1 MRTFYSAES
10 VTEGHP
16 DKLCDLIADNVLDAC
31 LTGDPASRVA
41 CEVMATRGHIIV
53 AGEITTRAKPD
64 VFNIARDVLH
74 SVGYDPKSFQID
86 CYLHP
91 QSLDIAG
98 AVEVPADSPEDD
110 EAIGAGDQGVVIGY
124 ACNETPE
131 LMPMPVVIAHR
142 LTSLLTLARLTD
154 AVHRIGP
161 DGKAMVVVEYEDDKP
176 LRIDQILL
184 SIQNEA
190 GVHIEDI
197 QADIFAQVI
206 LPALKEMPTDD
217 RMKVI
222 LNPGGNFVIGGPEA
236 DTGLTGRKLMVDTYG
251 PFVSQGGGALSG
263 KDPTKIDRTAAYMA
277 RYIAKNLVA
286 ASIADRCRVSLTY
299 AIGMARPMAVTVDT
313 FGTGLY
319 CEDDSLTEAIRH
331 VFDLTP
337 AGMIETLRLQQPIYA
352 RTAVGGHFGRED
364 FPWEQVA
371 IQPFLRYFTAD

>member
-31 LTGDPASRVA
+31 LAGDPTSRVV

-53 AGEITTRAKPD
+53 AGEITTEANPD
-64 VFNIARDVLH
+64 VFNITRDVLH
-74 SVGYDPKSFQID
+74 SVGYDPKGFQID

-91 QSLDIAG
+91 QSPDIAG

-142 LTSLLTLARLTD
+142 LTSLLTLARMTD
-154 AVHRIGP
+154 AVHGIGP

-176 LRIDQILL
+176 VRVAQILL
-184 SIQNEA
+184 SVQHEA
-190 GVHIEDI
+190 RVHIEEI
-197 QADIFAQVI
+197 QADIFAQII
-206 LPALKEMPTDD
+206 LPALKGMPADD
-217 RMKVI
+217 QMEVI
-222 LNPGGNFVIGGPEA
+222 LNPSGSFVVGGPEA

-263 KDPTKIDRTAAYMA
+263 KDPTKIDRTAAYMT

-286 ASIADRCRVSLTY
+286 AGIAERCRVALTY
-299 AIGMARPMAVTVDT
+299 AIGMAKPMAVTVDT
-313 FGTGLY
+313 FGTGTY
-319 CEDDSLTEAIRH
+319 CEDDCLAAAVRH

-337 AGMIETLRLQQPIYA
+337 AGMIETLQLQQPMYA

-364 FPWEQVA
+364 FPWERVDKIGLLLA
-371 IQPFLRYFTAD
+371 TID

>member
-31 LTGDPASRVA
+31 LAGDPASRVA

-53 AGEITTRAKPD
+53 AGEITTEAKPD

-74 SVGYDPKSFQID
+74 SVGYDPKGFQID

-91 QSLDIAG
+91 QSPDIAG

-124 ACNETPE
+124 ACSETPE

-142 LTSLLTLARLTD
+142 LTSLLTLARMTE
-154 AVHRIGP
+154 AVHGIGP

-176 LRIDQILL
+176 VRVAQTLL
-184 SIQNEA
+184 SVQHEA

-197 QADIFAQVI
+197 QADIFSQVI
-206 LPALKEMPTDD
+206 LPSLKGMPTDD
-217 RMKVI
+217 RMEVI
-222 LNPGGNFVIGGPEA
+222 LNPSGSFVVGGPEA
-236 DTGLTGRKLMVDTYG
+236 DTGLTGRKLMVDAYG

-263 KDPTKIDRTAAYMA
+263 KGPTKIDRTAAYMA
-277 RYIAKNLVA
+277 RYIAKNIVA
-286 ASIADRCRVSLTY
+286 ANIADRCCVALTY
-299 AIGMARPMAVTVDT
+299 AIGMAKPMAVTVDT
-313 FGTGLY
+313 FQT
-319 CEDDSLTEAIRH
+319 CFRCDDEYLAAAVRH

-337 AGMIETLRLQQPIYA
+337 AGMIETLHLQQPLMRA
-352 RTAVGGHFGRED
+352 
-364 FPWEQVA
+364 
-371 IQPFLRYFTAD
+371 LS

>member
-1 MRTFYSAES
+1 M
-10 VTEGHP
+10 HP
-16 DKLCDLIADNVLDAC
+16 IRSWPSSMQA
-31 LTGDPASRVA
+31 
-41 CEVMATRGHIIV
+41 
-53 AGEITTRAKPD
+53 
-64 VFNIARDVLH
+64 
-74 SVGYDPKSFQID
+74 
-86 CYLHP
+86 
-91 QSLDIAG
+91 
-98 AVEVPADSPEDD
+98 
-110 EAIGAGDQGVVIGY
+110 
-124 ACNETPE
+124 
-131 LMPMPVVIAHR
+131 
-142 LTSLLTLARLTD
+142 
-154 AVHRIGP
+154 
-161 DGKAMVVVEYEDDKP
+161 
-176 LRIDQILL
+176 
-184 SIQNEA
+184 A

-263 KDPTKIDRTAAYMA
+263 KNPTKIDRTAAYMA

-371 IQPFLRYFTAD
+371 IQPFLLYFTAD

>member
-31 LTGDPASRVA
+31 LAGDPASRVA

-53 AGEITTRAKPD
+53 AGEITTEAPPD

-74 SVGYDPKSFQID
+74 SVGYDPRGFQID

-91 QSLDIAG
+91 QSPDIAG

-124 ACNETPE
+124 ACSETPE

-142 LTSLLTLARLTD
+142 LTSLLTLARMTE
-154 AVHRIGP
+154 AVHGIGP

-176 LRIDQILL
+176 VRVAQILL
-184 SIQNEA
+184 SVQHEA
-190 GVHIEDI
+190 GVHIEEI
-197 QADIFAQVI
+197 QADIFAQII
-206 LPALKEMPTDD
+206 LPALKGMPADD
-217 RMKVI
+217 QLEVI
-222 LNPGGNFVIGGPEA
+222 LNPSGSFVVGGPEA

-263 KDPTKIDRTAAYMA
+263 KDPTKIDRTAAYMT

-286 ASIADRCRVSLTY
+286 AGIAERCRVALTY
-299 AIGMARPMAVTVDT
+299 AIGMAKPMAVTVNT
-313 FGTGLY
+313 FGTGTY
-319 CEDDSLTEAIRH
+319 CEDDCLAAAVRH

-337 AGMIETLRLQQPIYA
+337 AGMIETLQLQQPMYA

-364 FPWEQVA
+364 FPWERVDKIGLLLA
-371 IQPFLRYFTAD
+371 TID

>member
-53 AGEITTRAKPD
+53 AGEITTEANPD

-91 QSLDIAG
+91 QSPDIAG
-98 AVEVPADSPEDD
+98 AVDVPADSPEDD

-142 LTSLLTLARLTD
+142 LTSLLTLARMTD
-154 AVHRIGP
+154 AVHGIGP

-176 LRIDQILL
+176 MRVDQILL
-184 SIQNEA
+184 SVQHEA

-197 QADIFAQVI
+197 QAEIFAQVI
-206 LPALKEMPTDD
+206 LPSLKGMPTDD
-217 RMKVI
+217 RMEVI
-222 LNPGGNFVIGGPEA
+222 LNPSGSFVVGGPEA
-236 DTGLTGRKLMVDTYG
+236 DTGLTGRKLMVDAYG

-277 RYIAKNLVA
+277 RYIAKNIVA
-286 ASIADRCRVSLTY
+286 ANIADRCRVALTY
-299 AIGMARPMAVTVDT
+299 AIGMAKPMAVTVDT
-313 FGTGLY
+313 FQT
-319 CEDDSLTEAIRH
+319 CFRCDDEYLAAAVRH

-337 AGMIETLRLQQPIYA
+337 AGMIETLHLQQPIYA

-364 FPWEQVA
+364 FPWEQVDKSSLLMRA
-371 IQPFLRYFTAD
+371 LS

>member
-1 MRTFYSAES
+1 M
-10 VTEGHP
+10 
-16 DKLCDLIADNVLDAC
+16 
-31 LTGDPASRVA
+31 
-41 CEVMATRGHIIV
+41 
-53 AGEITTRAKPD
+53 
-64 VFNIARDVLH
+64 
-74 SVGYDPKSFQID
+74 GYDPKGFQID

-91 QSLDIAG
+91 QSPDIAG

-142 LTSLLTLARLTD
+142 LTSLLTLARMTE
-154 AVHRIGP
+154 AVHGIGP

-176 LRIDQILL
+176 VRVAQILL
-184 SIQNEA
+184 SVQHDA
-190 GVHIEDI
+190 GVHIEEI

-206 LPALKEMPTDD
+206 LPALKGMPADD
-217 RMKVI
+217 QMEVI
-222 LNPGGNFVIGGPEA
+222 LNPSGSFVVGGPEA

-286 ASIADRCRVSLTY
+286 AGIAERCRVALTY
-299 AIGMARPMAVTVDT
+299 AIGMAKPMAVTVDT
-313 FGTGLY
+313 FGTGTY
-319 CEDDSLTEAIRH
+319 CEDDCLAAAVHH

-337 AGMIETLRLQQPIYA
+337 AGMIETLQLQQPMYA

-364 FPWEQVA
+364 FPWERVDKIGLLLA
-371 IQPFLRYFTAD
+371 TID